1 MDLVGGKLLLWCLKY
16 NRVFCA
22 VLVHSGHT
30 LKIPILLTEVSW
42 VDFLRTRGILQCIM
56 ARWWQLQGFSAA
68 WIYNDFWSSAC
79 NSWTKAMHTDLL
91 CSNLSSCRS
100 LSISEADRN
109 TVTWGGG
116 PQTSLQASSFLFSP
130 HQYCR
135 WYLEFLSGIAKDW
148 RNKFAEKDQQFNFIH
163 PVSNF
168 CISVWAQQEV
178 TLLTVTLF
186 TFFFSPLLNINISL
200 HSYTPLYL
208 ELIFNYLLNQTG
220 KLGCST
226 WSQWDWLER
235 WTCSLGR
242 VGWEWELLCQPQD
255 HARTPHPSILWRHKM
270 TTLPGQGQHPAPNHP
285 ENFFFC
291 SDTGFSFIML

>member
-1 MDLVGGKLLLWCLKY
+1 MTSDHQRVIHGPRPCTLTCFAQTWVPVGLRASPRLIGTRLHGVGVHRQVY
-16 NRVFCA
+16 RHPVFYSR
-22 VLVHSGHT
+22 L
-30 LKIPILLTEVSW
+30 
-42 VDFLRTRGILQCIM
+42 
-56 ARWWQLQGFSAA
+56 
-68 WIYNDFWSSAC
+68 
-79 NSWTKAMHTDLL
+79 
-91 CSNLSSCRS
+91 
-100 LSISEADRN
+100 IS
-109 TVTWGGG
+109 TG
-116 PQTSLQASSFLFSP
+116 
-130 HQYCR
+130 R

-226 WSQWDWLER
+226 WSQWDRLER

-270 TTLPGQGQHPAPNHP
+270 TTLPGAGPASCPKPPWKLLLLQWYRLQLHHVVEMEGASQYLQHPFQRVHA
-285 ENFFFC
+285 
-291 SDTGFSFIML
+291 SKSMT